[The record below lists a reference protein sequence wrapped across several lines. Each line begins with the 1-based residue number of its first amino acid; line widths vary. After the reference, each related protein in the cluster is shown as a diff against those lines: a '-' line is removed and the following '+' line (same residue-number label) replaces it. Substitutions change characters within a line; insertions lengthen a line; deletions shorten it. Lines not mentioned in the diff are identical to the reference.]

1 MKINAINFCL
11 RNNMIG
17 ASTYHSKIN
26 SKAFQARVP
35 YQGITLFLNNKA
47 VCNQELYHKFVLNLF
62 HGTDDPKASLT
73 MHHAHKTV
81 TYVVWTNQFDVG
93 NLGKSRTL
101 TLGCSYLFELH
112 DVYFT
117 EFCSTRGPKELLST
131 WKNSSFGLHDKPDWF
146 CYSSNNQIYSYCY
159 KQSSV

>member
-17 ASTYHSKIN
+17 TSTYHSKIN

-47 VCNQELYHKFVLNLF
+47 VCNQELYRKFVLNLF

-73 MHHAHKTV
+73 ITHTK
-81 TYVVWTNQFDVG
+81 Q
-93 NLGKSRTL
+93 
-101 TLGCSYLFELH
+101 
-112 DVYFT
+112 
-117 EFCSTRGPKELLST
+117 LLM
-131 WKNSSFGLHDKPDWF
+131 WYG
-146 CYSSNNQIYSYCY
+146 QISLMW
-159 KQSSV
+159 VI

>member
-1 MKINAINFCL
+1 MLFCS
-11 RNNMIG
+11 RNNMID

-26 SKAFQARVP
+26 NKALQAMVP
-35 YQGITLFLNNKA
+35 FQGITLFLNNKA

-73 MHHAHKTV
+73 IMHTKPFLMWYGQISLMWV
-81 TYVVWTNQFDVG
+81 
-93 NLGKSRTL
+93 GKSRTL

-117 EFCSTRGPKELLST
+117 EFCSTRGPKKLLST
-131 WKNSSFGLHDKPDWF
+131 WKNFSFGLHNKPDWF
-146 CYSSNNQIYSYCY
+146 CDSSNNQIYSYCY